1 MDFLKKDFI
10 FKDVNKLKG
19 VGTQLSK
26 YLKNKG
32 IEKIKDIILNLPYS
46 ETDRSKLVKLN
57 NLEIDKGEPLKGK
70 LLIQMFEKSSLRTRL
85 SFYLAIKQLG
95 GSTLTLR
102 PDELHLAKGGESI
115 QDTAK
120 ILSNFGN
127 AFMLRTDSDKKL
139 EEFEKYLSI
148 PIINGLSP
156 SSHPTQILSDI
167 FTVEEIKNKPISNLK
182 ITWIGDSNNVLNS
195 LIAASIKF
203 SFKLNIGCPT
213 KYQPSKIIMKYI
225 KSNNNKI
232 RILHDPKKAAKGA
245 DVIFSDKVI
254 SMNDKVNKSKKLG
267 QFKKF
272 KINKKLM
279 SLAKKNC
286 IFLHCLPRGKE
297 VEEDVFLSKQS
308 KVWQQALNRVHVQKS
323 ILLYCFGKLR

>member
-1 MDFLKKDFI
+1 MKNFLNLKDIPRGDLKKILVDA
-10 FKDVNKLKG
+10 KRRKKLR
-19 VGTQLSK
+19 
-26 YLKNKG
+26 KN
-32 IEKIKDIILNLPYS
+32 
-46 ETDRSKLVKLN
+46 LN
-57 NLEIDKGEPLKGK
+57 NLDLDKDAPLRGK

-102 PDELHLAKGGESI
+102 PDELHLSKGGESI

-127 AFMLRTDSDKKL
+127 AFMLRTDSDEKL
-139 EEFEKYLSI
+139 EEFKKYLSI

-167 FTVEEIKNKPISNLK
+167 FTVEEIKKKPISRLS
-182 ITWIGDSNNVLNS
+182 ITWVGDSNNVLNS
-195 LIAASIKF
+195 LIDASIKF
-203 SFKLNIGCPT
+203 SFKLSIGCPT
-213 KYQPSKIIMKYI
+213 KYKPNKNILKYI
-225 KSNNNKI
+225 KSKKN
-232 RILHDPKKAAKGA
+232 RIFIFNDPKKAVKGA

-254 SMNDKVNKSKKLG
+254 SMNDKVNEIKKLY
-267 QFKKF
+267 QFRKF

-279 SLAKKNC
+279 SFAKKDC

-297 VEEDVFLSKQS
+297 VEESVFLSKQS